1 MSNPPTLSLA
11 PHILE
16 VEGESAF
23 TYLARAKELE
33 RQGMSIVSFGIG
45 QPDFDTPAHIKEAA
59 AKALEEGFTG
69 YTPTAGIAEAREAVA
84 DYLNQRYGAS
94 VSPDEVLIAPG
105 AKGAI
110 FTGML
115 AFLRPGDEVIVLEP
129 SYPAYAQI
137 AKALHARPVYV
148 PIEWHGPSEGF
159 KINLGWVEE
168 ALTERTR
175 MIVLNNPQ
183 NPTGALFSPKQVM
196 ELLDLARERGLILL
210 ADEIYDNF
218 VYDAEFRSV
227 LQDPAWRDTVVY
239 INGLS
244 KTFAMTGWRLG
255 YLVAR
260 REIMGKMAEL
270 AVNIYSCATSFAQK
284 AIVAAYK
291 GPWEPVREMVEIFK
305 RRRDMLH
312 DRLSRIPGFE
322 VWKPL
327 GAFYMFPRV
336 KKLLDEAGMTSKDL
350 ATKLLE
356 EYGVVVLPGTAFP
369 DKAGEG
375 FLRFSYASS
384 FEDIEEGTRRIA
396 RAVEDILSSA
406 KK

>member
-1 MSNPPTLSLA
+1 MTYAIRDVQQVANQLKA
-11 PHILE
+11 QGHDILY
-16 VEGESAF
+16 F
-23 TYLARAKELE
+23 N
-33 RQGMSIVSFGIG
+33 IG
-45 QPDFDTPAHIKEAA
+45 DPNKFDFDVPKPMRDRLAEVANQGSGYYSESVGDAYVRERIAWYED
-59 AKALEEGFTG
+59 AKYSNGVQ
-69 YTPTAGIAEAREAVA
+69 PSDV
-84 DYLNQRYGAS
+84 
-94 VSPDEVLIAPG
+94 
-105 AKGAI
+105 I
-110 FTGML
+110 FTNGVSEGIL
-115 AFLRPGDEVIVLEP
+115 YLFLSFLNPGDRVLVP
-129 SYPAYAQI
+129 GPTYPAYQSAGTVTQ
-137 AKALHARPVYV
+137 AETVAYRC
-148 PIEWHGPSEGF
+148 IEEEGWIPDIDDLRS
-159 KINLGWVEE
+159 KIN
-168 ALTERTR
+168 ERTKL
-175 MIVLNNPQ
+175 IVVINPN
-183 NPTGALFSPKQVM
+183 NPTGAVYSESVLRK
-196 ELLDLARERGLILL
+196 LIDLAGEHDLAIV

-218 VYDAEFRSV
+218 VDGAGFRSV

-291 GPWEPVREMVEIFK
+291 GPWKPVREMVEIFK